1 MNNDKYDDGY
11 SAGRHDMREQILAYI
26 YEHHYLFLR
35 KYHGKEADCTIMV
48 KNMIHDIRADQAVE
62 MEKTNEPTQ
71 DE

>member
-11 SAGRHDMREQILAYI
+11 LAGRHDMREQILAYI

-35 KYHGKEADCTIMV
+35 KYQGKEADSTIMV